1 MKYVIHAY
9 EQSYGALHGIET
21 CLAIEADEYSDVVD
35 MACEASREVMGSY
48 HFIEEA
54 LREQACFYCGVDEY
68 DEEDEDLER
77 AYEDAVEENID
88 FAKSVARPFSKFY
101 DKQLNALLDLGCPK
115 LKINKSSVDY
125 LLKNYSN
132 KYYSDDLIARVKY
145 ILKNRLDYY
154 EGWCFVYV

>member
-88 FAKSVARPFSKFY
+88 YSIWRVNEDCPYSRDEIDQMIAN
-101 DKQLNALLDLGCPK
+101 DLDG
-115 LKINKSSVDY
+115 
-125 LLKNYSN
+125 
-132 KYYSDDLIARVKY
+132 
-145 ILKNRLDYY
+145 
-154 EGWCFVYV
+154 FVEEFCTFVE

>member
-21 CLAIEADEYSDVVD
+21 CLVVEADDYSDVVD
-35 MACEASREVMGSY
+35 MACEASREVMSSY

-88 FAKSVARPFSKFY
+88 YSIWQVNE
-101 DKQLNALLDLGCPK
+101 DCPYNRDE
-115 LKINKSSVDY
+115 IDQMIA
-125 LLKNYSN
+125 
-132 KYYSDDLIARVKY
+132 DDL
-145 ILKNRLDYY
+145 D
-154 EGWCFVYV
+154 GFVEEFCTFME

>member
-9 EQSYGALHGIET
+9 EQSYGSLHGIET
-21 CLAIEADEYSDVVD
+21 CLVVEADEYSDVVD

-88 FAKSVARPFSKFY
+88 YSIWRVNEDCPYSRDEIDQMIAN
-101 DKQLNALLDLGCPK
+101 DLDG
-115 LKINKSSVDY
+115 
-125 LLKNYSN
+125 
-132 KYYSDDLIARVKY
+132 
-145 ILKNRLDYY
+145 
-154 EGWCFVYV
+154 FVEEFCTFVE

>member
-21 CLAIEADEYSDVVD
+21 CLAVNADDYSDVVD

-88 FAKSVARPFSKFY
+88 YSIWRVNEDCPYSRDEIDQMIAN
-101 DKQLNALLDLGCPK
+101 DLDG
-115 LKINKSSVDY
+115 
-125 LLKNYSN
+125 
-132 KYYSDDLIARVKY
+132 
-145 ILKNRLDYY
+145 
-154 EGWCFVYV
+154 FVEEFCTFME

>member
-77 AYEDAVEENID
+77 AYEDAIEENID
-88 FAKSVARPFSKFY
+88 YSIWRVNEDCPYSRDEIDQMIAN
-101 DKQLNALLDLGCPK
+101 DLDG
-115 LKINKSSVDY
+115 
-125 LLKNYSN
+125 
-132 KYYSDDLIARVKY
+132 
-145 ILKNRLDYY
+145 
-154 EGWCFVYV
+154 FVEEFCTFVE

>member
-54 LREQACFYCGVDEY
+54 LREQACFYCGADEY

-77 AYEDAVEENID
+77 AYEDAVEENIEYSIWRVNED
-88 FAKSVARPFSKFY
+88 CPYSRDEIDQMIA
-101 DKQLNALLDLGCPK
+101 NDL
-115 LKINKSSVDY
+115 
-125 LLKNYSN
+125 
-132 KYYSDDLIARVKY
+132 
-145 ILKNRLDYY
+145 
-154 EGWCFVYV
+154 EGFVEEFCTFVE

>member
-77 AYEDAVEENID
+77 AYEDAIEENID
-88 FAKSVARPFSKFY
+88 YSIWRVNEDCPYSRDEIDQMIAN
-101 DKQLNALLDLGCPK
+101 DLDG
-115 LKINKSSVDY
+115 
-125 LLKNYSN
+125 
-132 KYYSDDLIARVKY
+132 
-145 ILKNRLDYY
+145 
-154 EGWCFVYV
+154 FVEEFCTFME

>member
-21 CLAIEADEYSDVVD
+21 CLAVNADDYSDVVD

-88 FAKSVARPFSKFY
+88 YSIWRVNEDCPYSRDEIDQMIAN
-101 DKQLNALLDLGCPK
+101 DLDG
-115 LKINKSSVDY
+115 
-125 LLKNYSN
+125 
-132 KYYSDDLIARVKY
+132 
-145 ILKNRLDYY
+145 
-154 EGWCFVYV
+154 FVEEFCTFVE

>member
-9 EQSYGALHGIET
+9 EQSYSALHGIET
-21 CLAIEADEYSDVVD
+21 CLAVEADKYSDVVD

-88 FAKSVARPFSKFY
+88 YSIWRVNEDCPYSRDEIDQMIAN
-101 DKQLNALLDLGCPK
+101 DLDG
-115 LKINKSSVDY
+115 
-125 LLKNYSN
+125 
-132 KYYSDDLIARVKY
+132 
-145 ILKNRLDYY
+145 
-154 EGWCFVYV
+154 FVEEFCTFVE

>member
-21 CLAIEADEYSDVVD
+21 CLAVKADDYSDVVD

-88 FAKSVARPFSKFY
+88 YSIWRVNEDCPYSRDEIDQMIAN
-101 DKQLNALLDLGCPK
+101 DLDG
-115 LKINKSSVDY
+115 
-125 LLKNYSN
+125 
-132 KYYSDDLIARVKY
+132 
-145 ILKNRLDYY
+145 
-154 EGWCFVYV
+154 FVEEFCTFVE

>member
-88 FAKSVARPFSKFY
+88 YSIWQVNEDCPYSRDEIDQMIAN
-101 DKQLNALLDLGCPK
+101 DLDG
-115 LKINKSSVDY
+115 
-125 LLKNYSN
+125 
-132 KYYSDDLIARVKY
+132 
-145 ILKNRLDYY
+145 
-154 EGWCFVYV
+154 FVEEFCTFVE

>member
-88 FAKSVARPFSKFY
+88 YSIWQVNEDCPYSRDEIDQMIAN
-101 DKQLNALLDLGCPK
+101 DLDG
-115 LKINKSSVDY
+115 
-125 LLKNYSN
+125 
-132 KYYSDDLIARVKY
+132 
-145 ILKNRLDYY
+145 
-154 EGWCFVYV
+154 FVEEFCTFME

>member
-21 CLAIEADEYSDVVD
+21 CLAVEADEYSDVVD

-88 FAKSVARPFSKFY
+88 YSIWRVNEDCPYSRDEIDQMIAN
-101 DKQLNALLDLGCPK
+101 DLDG
-115 LKINKSSVDY
+115 
-125 LLKNYSN
+125 
-132 KYYSDDLIARVKY
+132 
-145 ILKNRLDYY
+145 
-154 EGWCFVYV
+154 FVEEFCTFVE